1 MKKNDRIELRS
12 KTKDELIK
20 QLRDLR
26 SESVKLSMEM
36 TTGKVVNTAELYN
49 KKKMIARILTYLGQ
63 KSTVT
68 EVTADKKEEK
78 VNA

>member
-36 TTGKVVNTAELYN
+36 TTGKVANTAELYN

-68 EVTADKKEEK
+68 EVTADKKEET

>member
-1 MKKNDRIELRS
+1 MKKNDRVELRS

-26 SESVKLSMEM
+26 AEAAKLSLDM
-36 TTGKVVNTAELYN
+36 TTGKVANTADLYN
-49 KKKMIARILTYLGQ
+49 KKKMIARILTYIGQ
-63 KSTVT
+63 
-68 EVTADKKEEK
+68 KKEET

>member
-12 KTKDELIK
+12 KTKEELIK

-26 SESVKLSMEM
+26 SEAAKLSMDM
-36 TTGKVVNTAELYN
+36 TTGKVVNTAEIYN

-63 KSTVT
+63 K
-68 EVTADKKEEK
+68 KEET

>member
-1 MKKNDRIELRS
+1 MKKNDRVDLRS

-26 SESVKLSMEM
+26 AEAARLSLDM
-36 TTGKVVNTAELYN
+36 TTGKVANTADLYN
-49 KKKMIARILTYLGQ
+49 KKKMIARILTYIGQ
-63 KSTVT
+63 
-68 EVTADKKEEK
+68 KKEET

>member
-1 MKKNDRIELRS
+1 MKKNDRVDLRS

-26 SESVKLSMEM
+26 AEATKLSIDM
-36 TTGKVVNTAELYN
+36 TSGKVTNTADLNN
-49 KKKMIARILTYLGQ
+49 KKKMIARVLTYIGQ
-63 KSTVT
+63 
-68 EVTADKKEEK
+68 KKEEP